1 MPLQLFLV
9 QGLLIGCGLG
19 LVFLPSATICMFHF
33 KERKALMTGIAMS
46 GSCFGAMI
54 YPISA
59 FVSPFADKTQQ
70 TLPLFQ

>member
-1 MPLQLFLV
+1 MTLQLFLV
-9 QGLLIGCGLG
+9 QGLVMGCGLG

-33 KERKALMTGIAMS
+33 KERKALITGIAMS

-59 FVSPFADKTQQ
+59 FSHLPANMKP
-70 TLPLFQ
+70 TLPIFQ